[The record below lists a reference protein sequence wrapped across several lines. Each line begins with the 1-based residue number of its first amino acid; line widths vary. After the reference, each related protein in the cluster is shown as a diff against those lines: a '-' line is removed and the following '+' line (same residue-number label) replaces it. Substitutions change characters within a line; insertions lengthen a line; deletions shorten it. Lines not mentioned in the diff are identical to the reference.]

1 MAGVNLASKY
11 SKKVDEKFALEE
23 LTGAMGGAD
32 YDFVGVNAVKVW
44 KIEDAPLNDYTRSGG
59 QRYGTPAE
67 LEDSV
72 QTMTLTQDKS
82 FTFTIDRGNNNEQMM
97 IKEAGKA
104 LARQIKNVVVPT
116 RDSYNLGRASIEAIN
131 AGNAIY
137 ATYSTSNVYEKWL
150 EATEKMDEAKVP
162 MKGRKSWV
170 TPGFLNLFKRS
181 DDFTK
186 VIDYTKTTKT
196 INGEVGNMED
206 VAIVKTPSTYFPVGV
221 KAVLEHPIAMATPK
235 TLADYKIHDNP
246 PGINGWLV
254 EGRIIYDAFV
264 LENKAKAIVVL
275 VDGGILG
282 IKTKSVAGAATN
294 GTKLSY
300 ELPEG
305 VKTSD
310 VASIVYK
317 LNTSAITL
325 PNYGATF
332 TGGTTYTDAEIAAS
346 SNTHYAIVGLD
357 ADGKAVFANGGELVK
372 G

>member
-1 MAGVNLASKY
+1 MSGVNLASKY

-32 YDFVGVNAVKVW
+32 YDFVGVNAVKVYS
-44 KIEDAPLNDYTRSGG
+44 IEDAPLNDYTRSGS
-59 QRYGTPAE
+59 QRYGSPAE

-72 QTMTLTQDKS
+72 QTLTLTQDKA

-116 RDSYNLGRASIEAIN
+116 RDAYNLGRAAIEAIN
-131 AGNAIY
+131 NGNAIY
-137 ATYSTSNVYEKWL
+137 ATLSTSNAYEKWL
-150 EATEKMDEAKVP
+150 AATEIMDEGKVP
-162 MKGRKSWV
+162 MKGRKGWV
-170 TPGFLNLFKRS
+170 APSYLNLIKRCS
-181 DDFTK
+181 DFTK
-186 VIDYTKTTKT
+186 ILEYNKNTKT

-206 VAIVKTPSTYFPVGV
+206 VAIVKTPSTYLPVGV

-264 LENKAKAIVVL
+264 LNEKAKGIVVV
-275 VDGGILG
+275 VDGAILG

-310 VASIVYK
+310 VSSIVYK

-325 PNYGATF
+325 PAYGATF

-346 SNTHYAIVGLD
+346 TNTHYAIVGLD
-357 ADGKAVFANGGELVK
+357 SNGKAVFADGGTLVK